1 MPVYLGSEK
10 VSISPK
16 IVVEGGGGGAEGQ
29 FLVRVVDYDGTVLKS
44 AKLDEGETFT
54 LPEAP
59 SHTGLTFVEWSSPVT
74 ITNSTVTVTNSD
86 INIGAVYDTTSELS
100 EFDLTFKD
108 DDSLTIT
115 FNMTGT
121 KNWGDGT
128 SDTTN
133 SHTYSSTGSYTITC
147 DGDFVSD
154 SRIFGSNNLNVRCT
168 NARISSSITEIPYAC
183 FQNCQYLQT
192 ITLPNTI
199 GSLSYTFDECT
210 SLKALV
216 IPSGVTEISTV
227 VYNCTCLTAVVL
239 PSTLETITYEAFY
252 NTAIQSITLPA
263 GVYYDVGD
271 HGLFESTPL
280 ISITFPGSMEGLDYG
295 YRGLLEWCTSLKF
308 AIIGEGITY
317 IGDDTFKDCANLTH
331 VVAPSTLTE
340 ISSGAFWN
348 CHSVME
354 YDFTACEEV
363 PWTSSTAFYGINPN
377 CKIKV
382 PASLYEDWIAET
394 NWSLLADQIEAV

>member
-29 FLVRVVDYDGTVLKS
+29 FLVRVVDYDGTILKS

-86 INIGAVYDTTSELS
+86 INIGAVYDTTSGLS
-100 EFDLTFKD
+100 EFDIIFD
-108 DDSLTIT
+108 EYDSLTIT

-147 DGDFVSD
+147 DGDFGNSGLFSSSD
-154 SRIFGSNNLNVRCT
+154 DTKKLI
-168 NARISSSITEIPYAC
+168 NARISSSVTEVPYGAFGHC
-183 FQNCQYLQT
+183 SNLQT
-192 ITLPNTI
+192 VTLPNTI
-199 GSLSYTFDECT
+199 EYLSYTFDECT

-216 IPSGVTEISTV
+216 IPSGVTEISVV
-227 VYNCTCLTAVVL
+227 VYGCTCLTAVVL

-263 GVYYDVGD
+263 GVYYNVGD
-271 HGLFESTPL
+271 SGLFESTPL
-280 ISITFPGSMEGLDYG
+280 ISITIPGSMEGLEFG
-295 YRGLLEWCTSLKF
+295 YEGLLERCDSLKF
-308 AIIGEGITY
+308 AILEEGITY
-317 IGDDTFKDCANLTH
+317 IGEDTFRGCANLTSISI
-331 VVAPSTLTE
+331 PSTLTE
-340 ISSGAFWN
+340 IQQGAFYN
-348 CHSVME
+348 CHSMME
-354 YDFTACEEV
+354 YDFTACTQV
-363 PWTSSTAFYGINPN
+363 PTLDTDAFYNINPN

-382 PASLYEDWIAET
+382 PASLYNDWIAET